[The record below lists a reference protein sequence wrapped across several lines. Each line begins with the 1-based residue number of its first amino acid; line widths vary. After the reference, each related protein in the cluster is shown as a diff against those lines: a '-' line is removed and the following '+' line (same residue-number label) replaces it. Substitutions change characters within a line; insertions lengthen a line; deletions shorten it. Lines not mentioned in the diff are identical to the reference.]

1 MLLDAEAA
9 AGRTGA
15 IGIVE
20 GEQPRLDFRNR
31 EAGDRAGE
39 FFREQNPFRPALVMD
54 LCDFLR
60 RGLIL
65 RDGVEPVIG
74 PRFARTRWR
83 LLRMRGKF
91 LMLRSTAKAV
101 RLEARGP
108 DHRLRLRGGFGLR
121 LALLARH
128 GLFRVVAGG
137 TLDDAGGIQ

>member
-39 FFREQNPFRPALVMD
+39 FFREQNPFRPALVVD
-54 LCDFLR
+54 LCDSLR

-65 RDGVEPVIG
+65 RDG
-74 PRFARTRWR
+74 ALR
-83 LLRMRGKF
+83 LLRMRGSAS
-91 LMLRSTAKAV
+91 LCCLRSSGTVLILRSARRA
-101 RLEARGP
+101 RLEG
-108 DHRLRLRGGFGLR
+108 
-121 LALLARH
+121 
-128 GLFRVVAGG
+128 
-137 TLDDAGGIQ
+137 

>member
-20 GEQPRLDFRNR
+20 RKESGLDFRNR

-39 FFREQNPFRPALVMD
+39 FFRKQNPLRPALVVD
-54 LCDFLR
+54 LCDLLR
-60 RGLIL
+60 RYLIL

-83 LLRMRGKF
+83 LLRMRGSAS
-91 LMLRSTAKAV
+91 LGCLRSSRSV
-101 RLEARGP
+101 LI
-108 DHRLRLRGGFGLR
+108 LRG
-121 LALLARH
+121 ARRARPE
-128 GLFRVVAGG
+128 G
-137 TLDDAGGIQ
+137 

>member
-31 EAGDRAGE
+31 ETGHRAGE
-39 FFREQNPFRPALVMD
+39 FFREQNPLRPALVMD
-54 LCDFLR
+54 FCDFLR

-74 PRFARTRWR
+74 PRFARTRRR
-83 LLRMRGKF
+83 LLRMRGSAS
-91 LMLRSTAKAV
+91 LCCLRSSGTVLILRSARRA
-101 RLEARGP
+101 RLEG
-108 DHRLRLRGGFGLR
+108 
-121 LALLARH
+121 
-128 GLFRVVAGG
+128 
-137 TLDDAGGIQ
+137 